1 MSTSRRRPNAADM
14 SGGTACSEPGEV
26 SVRAAISRRLQRFSP
41 MSLQRS
47 GLRAATVTIA
57 VNRRGSEYGIWLTRR
72 PAGMRERPGQYVLPG
87 GRVEPGEDRIA
98 AGLRELD
105 EELGVDLSRDHVLGR
120 LDDYVTRS
128 GYVISPIVCWAASG
142 QTADPNPN
150 EVASVHFVSFNELLV
165 RPRFVRI
172 PESDRLVIQFPLLGF
187 LIHAPTGAV
196 LYQFAE
202 VVLRGRDTRVDG
214 FEEPLISWPDR

>member
-1 MSTSRRRPNAADM
+1 VRARDAELAHT

-26 SVRAAISRRLQRFSP
+26 SVRAAISRCLQRFSP
-41 MSLQRS
+41 ISLQRS

-57 VNRRGSEYGIWLTRR
+57 VSRRGSAYGIWLTRR
-72 PAGMRERPGQYVLPG
+72 AAGMREHPGQYVLPG
-87 GRVEPGEDRIA
+87 GRVEQGEDPIA
-98 AGLRELD
+98 AGLRELG
-105 EELGVDLSRDHVLGR
+105 EELGVDLSRDDVLGR

-128 GYVISPIVCWAASG
+128 GYVISAIVCWAASA
-142 QTADPNPN
+142 QTADPNPD

-172 PESDRLVIQFPLLGF
+172 PESDRPVIQLPLLGL

-202 VVLRGRDTRVDG
+202 VVLQGRDTRVSG
-214 FEEPLISWPDR
+214 FEEPLISWPER